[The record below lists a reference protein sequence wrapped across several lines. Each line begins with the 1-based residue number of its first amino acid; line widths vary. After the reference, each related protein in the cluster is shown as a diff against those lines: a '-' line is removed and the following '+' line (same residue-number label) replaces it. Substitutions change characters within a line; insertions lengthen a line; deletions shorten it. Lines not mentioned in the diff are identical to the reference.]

1 MTDWAAH
8 LGHGRRLTEP
18 LGWLAAA
25 AFAILLA
32 ATGASFA
39 MWLDRRAGEGTA
51 PDTMLLDLPPMPPAQ
66 AVSEAPTPQPDAPAA
81 APDQMEI
88 TKDADGPPQTATSAD
103 AAPDLDLPE
112 DLMAPEEVA
121 EDIPQAE
128 PPPPPPVVQKA
139 EVQEPAPKPLKKQ
152 KKVKEKAK
160 PDQKTKKEQGER
172 ASASKASG
180 SSAAAAAGDGAT
192 ANAEA
197 KWKAK
202 ASSLIARH
210 MTRKRY
216 SDKGSVSLAI
226 SISASGAITGVSLR
240 GSTGDNKLDAEI
252 LSQAR
257 RAPSLPPS
265 PSGKASRVSVPVTVK
280 R

>member
-39 MWLDRRAGEGTA
+39 MWLDRRAGEGTV
-51 PDTMLLDLPPMPPAQ
+51 PDSMLLDLPPMPPAQ

-81 APDQMEI
+81 APEQMEI
-88 TKDADGPPQTATSAD
+88 AKDADGPPQTATSAD
-103 AAPDLDLPE
+103 TAPDLELPE
-112 DLMAPEEVA
+112 DLMPLEEVA
-121 EDIPQAE
+121 QDIPQVE
-128 PPPPPPVVQKA
+128 PPPPVVQKA
-139 EVQEPAPKPLKKQ
+139 EVQKPAPKPMKKQ

-160 PDQKTKKEQGER
+160 PDQKTKKDQGER
-172 ASASKASG
+172 ATASKAAG
-180 SSAAAAAGDGAT
+180 SSGAAAAGDGAT

-202 ASSLIARH
+202 ASSVIARH

-257 RAPSLPPS
+257 RAPSLPPP